1 MNSTDR
7 RVLIVAFDA
16 LRPDMVT
23 PELMPNLT
31 AFATAGRPFRPKP
44 ESTSRRW

>member
-23 PELMPNLT
+23 AELMPTLT
-31 AFATAGRPFRPKP
+31 AFAAAGVRFAT
-44 ESTSRRW
+44 STRCLSR